1 MASKV
6 LILFFTSLL
15 SLSNVTTPQVAE
27 VPQIREESTAPTV
40 SEDSTEPTEAPE
52 YAAEDE
58 DDSLTVEEKYEHNT
72 FNDPHPELTV
82 EQCLNLLNRYAWN
95 AYWGLAT
102 KETYCNMSFVL
113 SIGKEMNSKVRIME
127 AMSACGTGICREKY
141 EEYESE
147 KRTHKFEC

>member
-58 DDSLTVEEKYEHNT
+58 DDSLTVEEKYEHNQNKEDYLEDDGENLIWYDVPYCDDHDYEVIEDDT
-72 FNDPHPELTV
+72 ETMYICKKCGYSYSEFSEESEDEPEEELP
-82 EQCLNLLNRYAWN
+82 
-95 AYWGLAT
+95 
-102 KETYCNMSFVL
+102 KETDSD
-113 SIGKEMNSKVRIME
+113 G
-127 AMSACGTGICREKY
+127 
-141 EEYESE
+141 EE
-147 KRTHKFEC
+147 

>member
-40 SEDSTEPTEAPE
+40 SEDSTVPTEAPE

-58 DDSLTVEEKYEHNT
+58 NDSLTVEEKYEHNQNKEDYLEDDGENLIWYDVPYCDNHDYEVIEGDT
-72 FNDPHPELTV
+72 ETMYICKKCGYSYSEFPE
-82 EQCLNLLNRYAWN
+82 
-95 AYWGLAT
+95 
-102 KETYCNMSFVL
+102 
-113 SIGKEMNSKVRIME
+113 
-127 AMSACGTGICREKY
+127 
-141 EEYESE
+141 ESE
-147 KRTHKFEC
+147 DEPEEELLEETDSDGEE